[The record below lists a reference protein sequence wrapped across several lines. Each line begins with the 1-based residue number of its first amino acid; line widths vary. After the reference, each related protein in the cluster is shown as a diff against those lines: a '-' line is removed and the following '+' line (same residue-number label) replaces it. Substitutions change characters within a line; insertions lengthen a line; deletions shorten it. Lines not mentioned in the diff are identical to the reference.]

1 MKSKILILYFLFLI
15 FGCQEEKRTTS
26 SLLEFIPANAS
37 LIIKIN
43 SFDSFKESIQNNDF
57 LKRFKS
63 SKTYKEI
70 AEVVNNLD
78 YVRPQTSSLLAFSKS
93 AEGKWGYTL
102 VTAFS
107 PDIINLDSLKNKTI
121 ESLSTEQEEINRYT
135 IDRSV
140 FFASRLEDK
149 IAVSSSQSL
158 LENLSRSFGKVEIS
172 KALQKLFKASGTTK
186 PASIFLHMDENTEL
200 LGSLLKNN
208 PEIETSRFADWLSL
222 DIDLQLD
229 YINLRGIS
237 MVQDSTKNYLNLFK
251 NTTPLA
257 NTIQNFAPK
266 NAEAI
271 LSYTFNDYKIFAKN
285 KREYLGHS
293 VPEDSLFS
301 TVEEIGCIYLN
312 SKKAVLLN
320 TYGSETIA
328 EYLGEMQVGSLDF
341 QGNEILELGQSD
353 FLEKLLSPLIT
364 DFEAKYVTVLDNA
377 FVFSEEKEVLQTV
390 IRNYKNSNTFQDT
403 PVYETA
409 MENIASESTILYISN
424 SDGIKD
430 ILNAHFS
437 KTFIQ
442 DFTASKLKPTAYG
455 AQVVSDKDIFHTNFI
470 INAITP
476 KKSNR
481 SISKSF
487 SLNLENE
494 ITMNPQFVVNHNT
507 KTKEIVVQDAD
518 NTLYLISRNGKM
530 LWSKKLD
537 GRIQGKVYQVDIYKN
552 GRLQLAFTTN
562 NQFLILDRNGEEVKP
577 FVKSFEGGNLN
588 PLAVFDYDGK
598 KNYRF
603 VVVQNEKIFM
613 YNNKGNIVTG
623 FTYTEAEH
631 PVLGAPKHFRI
642 GKKDYLTFK
651 LSDGSLKIL
660 SRVGKVRVKVDKKI
674 DFSENEIYVYKNK
687 FIVTDKDGILYQIDE
702 RGKMSEANLNLNED
716 HGLDATSKTLVLM
729 NNNELSIRGNKVE
742 LDLGVYLP
750 PKIFYIYDKIYI
762 SLTDIQNQ
770 RVYLFDS
777 MAKAIPNFPIFGT
790 SPIDLNDVDND
801 RKLEVVVK
809 DQDNSIIMYNM
820 N

>member
-1 MKSKILILYFLFLI
+1 MKSKILILCFLFLI
-15 FGCQEEKRTTS
+15 FGCQEEKKTTS

-63 SKTYKEI
+63 SKAYKEI

-93 AEGKWGYTL
+93 TEGKWGYTL

-107 PDIINLDSLKNKTI
+107 PDIINLDSIKNKTI
-121 ESLSTEQEEINRYT
+121 ESLSTGQEEIKQYT
-135 IDRSV
+135 IDGSV
-140 FFASRLEDK
+140 FFASRLENK
-149 IAVSSSQSL
+149 IAVSSSQSVL
-158 LENLSRSFGKVEIS
+158 KNLSGSFGKVEIP
-172 KALQKLFKASGTTK
+172 KALEKLFTASGTTK

-200 LGSLLKNN
+200 LNSLLRDN
-208 PEIETSRFADWLSL
+208 PKIEASRFSDWLSL

-251 NTTPLA
+251 NTTPVA

-266 NAEAI
+266 NTESI
-271 LSYTFNDYKIFAKN
+271 LSYTFNDYAMFAKN
-285 KREYLGHS
+285 KREFLGHS

-301 TVEEIGCIYLN
+301 TVEEIGCIYLD

-320 TYGSETIA
+320 TYGSETIS
-328 EYLGEMQVGSLDF
+328 EYLGEIQVGSLDF

-364 DFEAKYVTVLDNA
+364 DFDAQYVTVLDNA
-377 FVFSEEKEVLQTV
+377 FIFSKEKEVLQTV
-390 IRNYKNSNTFQDT
+390 IRNYKNGNTFQDT

-409 MENIASESTILYISN
+409 MENIASESTILYLSD

-430 ILNAHFS
+430 MLNAHFS

-442 DFTASKLKPTAYG
+442 DFSKSKLKPTAYG
-455 AQVVSDKDIFHTNFI
+455 AQVVADKDIFHTNVI
-470 INAITP
+470 INSITS

-507 KTKEIVVQDAD
+507 KTKEIVVQDVD
-518 NTLYLISRNGKM
+518 NTLYLISRNGKI

-537 GRIQGKVYQVDIYKN
+537 GRIQGKVHQVDIYKN

-598 KNYRF
+598 KDYRF

-660 SRVGKVRVKVDKKI
+660 SRVGKVRVKADKKI

-729 NNNELSIRGNKVE
+729 NNNELSIKGNKVE

-777 MAKAIPNFPIFGT
+777 MAKPIPNFPIFGT

-809 DQDNSIIMYNM
+809 DQDNSLIMYNM

>member
-1 MKSKILILYFLFLI
+1 MKSKILILGFLFLI
-15 FGCQEEKRTTS
+15 FGCQEEKKTTS
-26 SLLEFIPANAS
+26 SLLEFIPENTS

-57 LKRFKS
+57 FKRFKS
-63 SKTYKEI
+63 SKTYKDI
-70 AEVVNNLD
+70 AEAVGNLN
-78 YVRPQTSSLLAFSKS
+78 YIRPQTSSLLAFSKS
-93 AEGKWGYTL
+93 TEGKWGYTL
-102 VTAFS
+102 VTTFA
-107 PDIINLDSLKNKTI
+107 PDLINLDSIKNKTI
-121 ESLSTEQEEINRYT
+121 ESLAQGQEEINRYT
-135 IDRSV
+135 IDGSV
-140 FFASRLEDK
+140 FFASRFEDK
-149 IAVSSSQSL
+149 IAISSSQSVLKDL
-158 LENLSRSFGKVEIS
+158 LRNSGKAEIS
-172 KALQKLFKASGTTK
+172 KELQKLFKASGTTK
-186 PASIFLHMDENTEL
+186 PASIFMDMDENTEL

-208 PEIETSRFADWLSL
+208 PEIDTSRFSDWLSL

-266 NAEAI
+266 NAETI
-271 LSYTFNDYKIFAKN
+271 LSYTFDDYDVFAKN
-285 KREYLGHS
+285 KHHYLGHS

-301 TVEEIGCIYLN
+301 TVEEIGLIYLN

-320 TYGSETIA
+320 TFGSETIA
-328 EYLGEMQVGSLDF
+328 EYLSEIQVGSLDF
-341 QGNEILELGQSD
+341 QGNEILELGQGG
-353 FLEKLLSPLIT
+353 LLQKLLSPLIK
-364 DFEAKYVTVLDNA
+364 DFDAPYVTVLDNA

-390 IRNYKNSNTFQDT
+390 IRSYKNNNTFKDS

-409 MENIASESTILYISN
+409 MENIASESTILYISD
-424 SDGIKD
+424 SKGIKD
-430 ILNAHFS
+430 MLDAHFS

-442 DFTASKLKPTAYG
+442 DFAKSKLRPTAYA
-455 AQVVSDKDIFHTNFI
+455 AQVVADKDIFHTNAI
-470 INAITP
+470 INRITP

-481 SISKSF
+481 GISKSF

-507 KTKEIVVQDAD
+507 KAKEIIVQDVD
-518 NTLYLISRNGKM
+518 NTLYLIARNGKI

-537 GRIQGKVYQVDIYKN
+537 GRIQGEVHQVDIYKN

-562 NQFLILDRNGEEVKP
+562 NQFLILDRNGKEVKP

-598 KNYRF
+598 KDYRF

-623 FTYTEAEH
+623 FTYTEAEK
-631 PVLGAPKHFRI
+631 PVLDAPKHFRI

-660 SRVGKVRVKVDKKI
+660 NRVGKVRVKVDKKI
-674 DFSENEIYVYKNK
+674 DFSENEIYVYKNR
-687 FIVTDKDGILYQIDE
+687 FIATDKNGILYQIDE

-762 SLTDIQNQ
+762 NLTDIQNQ

-777 MAKAIPNFPIFGT
+777 TAKPIPNFPIFGT
-790 SPIDLNDVDND
+790 SPIDLDDVDND

-809 DQDNSIIMYNM
+809 DQDNSFIMYNM